1 VGNIDIQ
8 AVRVVDPSA
17 VSVLT
22 SLVTGV
28 LGGAAGEAGKEAWGR
43 LTRLVRG
50 RFDRDDPTTRAL
62 EQVDLVSGDQQ
73 MVEAVGGIL
82 AQRLSDSA
90 ERDKRFSA
98 DLAAWMGE
106 ASRVINIGG
115 DGDVTNTISGDAKIG
130 GSVVQGRDFGTV
142 NLGTPPPES
151 G

>member
-1 VGNIDIQ
+1 
-8 AVRVVDPSA
+8 VDPSA

-28 LGGAAGEAGKEAWGR
+28 LGGAAGEAGKQAWQR

-90 ERDKRFSA
+90 QRDQRFS
-98 DLAAWMGE
+98 DELAAWMGE
-106 ASRVINIGG
+106 AARVVNAGG
-115 DGDVTNTISGDAKIG
+115 EGDVSSTISDSTINGPVI
-130 GSVVQGRDFGTV
+130 QGRDFGTV
-142 NLGTPPPES
+142 NLGTPPPEHD
-151 G
+151 